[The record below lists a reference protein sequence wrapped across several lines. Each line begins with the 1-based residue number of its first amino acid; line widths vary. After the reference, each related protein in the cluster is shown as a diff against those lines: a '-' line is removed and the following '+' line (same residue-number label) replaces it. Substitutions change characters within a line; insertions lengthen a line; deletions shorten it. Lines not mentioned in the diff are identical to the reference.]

1 MRKMT
6 SRLYGR
12 WIQSWEQRLC
22 FRATNRVVRHFEW
35 GLDWAGQW
43 PCARNHPK
51 NGDGTEQYVSK
62 LNQLAILESDDFFAY
77 EPPAGFRLEDGM
89 LRFRSPVETPYP
101 ENNLV
106 HAQWFPAR
114 DAKRG
119 GPKKAVVVLPH
130 WNAPGD
136 GHNALCR
143 GMSRLGI
150 SALRI
155 SLPYH
160 DYRMPPELQR
170 ADYAV
175 SANVCRTIDATRQ
188 AVIDVR
194 CCFDWLQS
202 QGYQRLGI
210 VGTSLGSCYA
220 FLASVH
226 DPRIDV
232 NVYNHCS
239 TYFADVV
246 WEGLST
252 QHIRQSLESVLTL
265 EQLREMWMVIS
276 PPHYIE
282 RYAML
287 KKKSLFIYA
296 RYDTTFPTRFSE
308 QVVAKAR
315 ELKLDHKSVVLPC
328 GHYTVGETPFKFLDG
343 YHICNFLKRNL

>member
-1 MRKMT
+1 MRQ
-6 SRLYGR
+6 LYAR
-12 WIQSWEQRLC
+12 WMYDWEARLC
-22 FRATNRVVRHFEW
+22 ARATDRVVRPFEW
-35 GLDWAGQW
+35 GLEWTREW
-43 PCARNHPK
+43 PCSLQLPRNGHDPEAYL
-51 NGDGTEQYVSK
+51 GV
-62 LNQLAILESDDFFAY
+62 LNRAALESSHDFFGY
-77 EPPAGFRLEDGM
+77 QPPTDFDLEGNL
-89 LRFRSPVETPYP
+89 LRFTSAVATPYP
-101 ENNLV
+101 ENNRV
-106 HAQWFPAR
+106 HGQWFPAKLKPGAR
-114 DAKRG
+114 KVA
-119 GPKKAVVVLPH
+119 AIVLPH
-130 WNAPGD
+130 WNASVTQ
-136 GHNALCR
+136 HNALCS
-143 GMSRLGI
+143 GLAKLGI
-150 SALRI
+150 STLRL

-160 DYRMPPELQR
+160 DYRMPVELKR

-175 SANVCRTIDATRQ
+175 SSNVGRTIDATRQ
-188 AVIDVR
+188 AVIDTRSVV
-194 CCFDWLQS
+194 DWLTAE
-202 QGYQRLGI
+202 GFERIGI

-226 DPRIDV
+226 DPRIEV

-282 RYAML
+282 RYAEL

-343 YHICNFLKRNL
+343 YHICSFLKRNL

>member
-1 MRKMT
+1 V
-6 SRLYGR
+6 
-12 WIQSWEQRLC
+12 
-22 FRATNRVVRHFEW
+22 A
-35 GLDWAGQW
+35 
-43 PCARNHPK
+43 
-51 NGDGTEQYVSK
+51 
-62 LNQLAILESDDFFAY
+62 
-77 EPPAGFRLEDGM
+77 
-89 LRFRSPVETPYP
+89 TPYP
-101 ENNLV
+101 ENNCV
-106 HAQWFPAR
+106 HGQWFPAKLKPGAR
-114 DAKRG
+114 KVATI
-119 GPKKAVVVLPH
+119 VLPH
-130 WNAPGD
+130 WNASVTQ
-136 GHNALCR
+136 HNALCS
-143 GMSRLGI
+143 GMAKLGI
-150 SALRI
+150 STLRL

-160 DYRMPPELQR
+160 DYRMPAELKR

-175 SANVCRTIDATRQ
+175 SSNVARTIDATRQ
-188 AVIDVR
+188 AVIDTRSVV
-194 CCFDWLQS
+194 DWLTAE
-202 QGYQRLGI
+202 GFERIGI